1 MKQVASLKY
10 GVIFKK
16 AFSQPEIFTAFVRD
30 VLGVTIEIDHV
41 ETEKS
46 FKPIVG
52 NVDSHFDL
60 FAEDTKNRIIVDI
73 QHTRHEDHYDRFLHY
88 HCVALLEQISS
99 AKNYRPN
106 LRVFTIVVL
115 TSGDKH
121 KTDVAMIDFDP
132 KNLKGEPLGEIEHK
146 VIYLCPKYVN
156 QETPEAYREWLEAID
171 DTLDEEVDE
180 THYHSS
186 AIQGIFN
193 AIEKDEVTPE
203 ERALMFEEYNRGV
216 YESTVKQ
223 EGRKEGKLLEKQA
236 IAKTM
241 LAEGLAIEMIV
252 KVTGLSLDD
261 INQIN
266 V

>member
-16 AFSQPEIFTAFVRD
+16 AFSKPEIFTAFVRD
-30 VLGVTIEIDHV
+30 VLGIDIEIDHV

-46 FKPIVG
+46 FKPIIG
-52 NVDSHFDL
+52 KVDSHFDL

-88 HCVALLEQISS
+88 HCVALLEQIAS
-99 AKNYRPN
+99 AKNYRPD

-121 KTDVAMIDFDP
+121 KTDVATIDFDP
-132 KNLKGEPLGEIEHK
+132 KNLKGEGLGEIQHK

-156 QETPEAYREWLEAID
+156 QETPTAYREWLEAID

-180 THYHSS
+180 NHYHGLE
-186 AIQGIFN
+186 IQQVFKT
-193 AIEKDEVTPE
+193 IEKDGVTPE
-203 ERALMFEEYNRGV
+203 ERAVMFEEYNQGV
-216 YESTVKQ
+216 YEKTVRQ
-223 EGRKEGKLLEKQA
+223 EGLEEGLEQGQLKEKQT
-236 IAKTM
+236 IARTM
-241 LAEGLAIEMIV
+241 LGEGLAIELIT
-252 KVTGLSLDD
+252 KVTGL
-261 INQIN
+261 
-266 V
+266 